1 MQKYLETHSIKLG
14 IFADKQNLI
23 KTAFKKKLN
32 NKLWENQT

>member
-23 KTAFKKKLN
+23 KTAFKKLN
-32 NKLWENQT
+32 NKLWENQA